1 MISRVLDVRAPAH
14 RPFARLWPV
23 LVLLLSVGVGI
34 ALVSQPML
42 AVVPL
47 AALLSAVLLIDGR
60 ARLAV
65 VVFGGL
71 FVLQRP
77 GGLDTPKLA
86 LLGAFVVAFAG
97 AFLNVSKLRRTAAY
111 QAAGPLLAASYAFA
125 ALGVFGLAVA
135 YAGHGSLVE
144 AVRDAVPYLLFATT
158 PIFAIDAQATL
169 SRTALVRVLIAA
181 GTVTAIAFA
190 VTWLQR
196 RGIAYLPIARVGVA
210 TVFVPAALFS
220 YAMSIVLQAAGRRP
234 RWLLLAAVLLALL
247 VATGTRTTLALL
259 VAPLAIVAASR
270 RHVATRSF
278 RLALLAP
285 IAVAMTLLFAVAVVQ
300 LTDADTDFLQQR
312 VSLLRSTGDSASDAS
327 FNDRREQGGVAWAA
341 FTSSPLFGVGPG
353 YPFEWTP
360 QGLSPR
366 RDFVMDTPLTF
377 PAKFGL
383 VGLAVLLFV
392 ATRFWS
398 FVRRLGDDGPPRTW
412 YLALVGYL
420 GVVVA
425 LCAFAPPF
433 EDKGFSYGLI
443 LLLAIALGSVRATSG
458 SLRPGSSTRAS
469 P

>member
-1 MISRVLDVRAPAH
+1 MISRVPDLQ
-14 RPFARLWPV
+14 PFPHGALARLAAIP
-23 LVLLLSVGVGI
+23 VLLLSVGVGI
-34 ALVSQPML
+34 SLVSQPRL
-42 AVVPL
+42 AVLPL
-47 AALLSAVLLIDGR
+47 GMLVSAVLLIDGR

-71 FVLQRP
+71 FFFQRP
-77 GGLDTPKLA
+77 GGLDMPKLA

-97 AFLNVSKLRRTAAY
+97 ALLNVSKLRRTAAY
-111 QAAGPLLAASYAFA
+111 EAAGPLLAASYAFA

-135 YAGHGSLVE
+135 YAGHGSLVD
-144 AVRDAVPYLLFATT
+144 AVRDAAPYLLFATT

-169 SRTALVRVLIAA
+169 SRTALVRVLAAA
-181 GTVTAIAFA
+181 GTVATIAFA
-190 VTWLQR
+190 VMWLQR

-210 TVFVPAALFS
+210 TLFVPAALFS
-220 YAMSIVLQAAGRRP
+220 YAMSMVLQATGRRA
-234 RWLLLAAVLLALL
+234 RWLLLAAAVFALL
-247 VATGTRTTLALL
+247 VATGTRTTVALL

-285 IAVAMTLLFAVAVVQ
+285 IAVAVTVVFAVALVQ

-312 VSLLRSTGDSASDAS
+312 FSLLRSTGDSASDAS

-341 FTSSPLFGVGPG
+341 FRSSPLFGVGPG

-360 QGLSPR
+360 QGLAPR

-392 ATRFWS
+392 LTRFWS
-398 FVRRLGDDGPPRTW
+398 FVARLGGGVPPRTW

-420 GVVVA
+420 GVVVV
-425 LCAFAPPF
+425 LSAFAPPF

-443 LLLAIALGSVRATSG
+443 LLLAIVLASVREPSG
-458 SLRPGSSTRAS
+458 SLLPESSTRAS